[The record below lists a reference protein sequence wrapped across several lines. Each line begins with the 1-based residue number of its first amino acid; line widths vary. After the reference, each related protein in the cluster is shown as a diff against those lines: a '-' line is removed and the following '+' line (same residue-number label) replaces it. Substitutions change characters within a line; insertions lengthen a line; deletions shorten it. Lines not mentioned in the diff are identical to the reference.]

1 MIDYEQFFFEL
12 RDLYLKNGLEFK
24 HELSDVKRS
33 ISSSRHVGVL
43 ARAAFVGGFVPEL
56 TLDKE
61 IFKSFKP
68 NNKKILARN
77 GIEINNNKLFDKAK
91 WKFYKSFEEFIFAM
105 AYELAEKIGKLPDA
119 MHSRMIL
126 SICDSPSRKK
136 YVLKFG

>member
-12 RDLYLKNGLEFK
+12 RDLYLANGLEFN
-24 HELSDVKRS
+24 HELNDVKRS
-33 ISSSRHVGVL
+33 ISSSLHVGVL
-43 ARAAFVGGFVPEL
+43 TDL
-56 TLDKE
+56 TLDKDLGKE

-68 NNKKILARN
+68 NNKKMPFRD
-77 GIEINNNKLFDKAK
+77 GIKIDNNKFFDKAK
-91 WKFYKSFEEFIFAM
+91 WKFYKSFEEFIYSM

>member
-12 RDLYLKNGLEFK
+12 RDLYLANGLEFN

-33 ISSSRHVGVL
+33 ISSSRHVGIL
-43 ARAAFVGGFVPEL
+43 TDL

-61 IFKSFKP
+61 LVAKEGEEIFAESFKP
-68 NNKKILARN
+68 NNKKMPFHN
-77 GIEINNNKLFDKAK
+77 GIKIDNNKLFNKAM
-91 WKFYKSFEEFIFAM
+91 WKFYKSFEEFVYSL

-126 SICDSPSRKK
+126 SICNSPSRKK